1 MEKSIQALV
10 GKIKKEMFPNNSTDV
25 HHLVLASA
33 YDTAW
38 LAMIPD
44 LEDPNRPMF
53 PQSLEWILSNQQ
65 EEFGFWGESNPSN
78 LATIESIPA
87 TVACVAA
94 LKTWGVGHDSIVKG
108 LAFIHANAEKLL
120 SEQSRGRT
128 RWFAIVFPGML
139 ERAWSKG
146 VNIFPTGIP
155 EPISLPG
162 EAKASLISFPVFEL
176 KEESILNL
184 SALENCD
191 QALFCLQCRK
201 TSPNQV
207 HDPPL
212 IYYLEALP
220 PAYEVDCNMVLPYLN
235 EDGSLFRSPS
245 ATAAA
250 FMVTK
255 DKKCKNYLESIV
267 KMCGSGV
274 PPVFPV
280 EEDLIELCIVER
292 LERLGLDDHF
302 HREIKDV
309 LEGVYRNQIERV
321 PEPIKGQSS
330 MLQIYKES
338 LAYRLLTMHGY
349 RTSPKIIEAF
359 AGMFSSF
366 FEGGDNNA
374 WNVDQSHEFFLST
387 ILNVYRAA
395 DFIFSEK
402 DEAGNV
408 MSLARNLLE
417 EGLRKAKLS
426 TASNLRIEV
435 EHELSVPWLARL
447 DHLEHR
453 DFIER
458 GETNDLW
465 PGKASYL
472 RQDHALHDAN
482 GQNQDTLLEQP
493 QFVGASKT
501 QLRPPPID
509 IQERIG
515 RVKKD
520 HGICSLGFGREKTT
534 YCYFAVATTMYH
546 THMTEV
552 RMTAA
557 KNGLLLTI
565 IDDFFDCYATLD
577 ELTIFTD
584 AIERLFYFQS
594 SHPPYFAVATTMYH
608 THMTEARMTAAK
620 NGLLLTI
627 IDDFFDCYATLDE
640 LTIFTDAIER

>member
-1 MEKSIQALV
+1 MLNIISTLSEIKSRPVHVNTRTLPPTAGYVTRTTVSHESLTLTMNVEDDRGSHLPKPTSVLV
-10 GKIKKEMFPNNSTDV
+10 HIRNPNLPDRSWKVKKEMFPNNCTDV
-25 HHLVLASA
+25 QHLVLASA

-220 PAYEVDCNMVLPYLN
+220 PTYEVDCNMVLPYLN

-302 HREIKDV
+302 HQEIKDV

-321 PEPIKGQSS
+321 REPIKGQSS

-349 RTSPKIIEAF
+349 RTSPSEDYCHSLRCMGTLPTDFTVGRTYIAVRLT
-359 AGMFSSF
+359 
-366 FEGGDNNA
+366 GGDNNA
-374 WNVDQSHEFFLST
+374 WNVDRSHEFFLCT

-426 TASNLRIEV
+426 TASNLRIEF
-435 EHELSVPWLARL
+435 LP
-447 DHLEHR
+447 
-453 DFIER
+453 
-458 GETNDLW
+458 
-465 PGKASYL
+465 
-472 RQDHALHDAN
+472 
-482 GQNQDTLLEQP
+482 
-493 QFVGASKT
+493 
-501 QLRPPPID
+501 D
-509 IQERIG
+509 I
-515 RVKKD
+515 
-520 HGICSLGFGREKTT
+520 H
-534 YCYFAVATTMYH
+534 
-546 THMTEV
+546 
-552 RMTAA
+552 
-557 KNGLLLTI
+557 
-565 IDDFFDCYATLD
+565 
-577 ELTIFTD
+577 
-584 AIERLFYFQS
+584 
-594 SHPPYFAVATTMYH
+594 
-608 THMTEARMTAAK
+608 
-620 NGLLLTI
+620 
-627 IDDFFDCYATLDE
+627 
-640 LTIFTDAIER
+640 